1 MSEPQSEPQSPEPGP
16 GPLAFDPEVAF
27 EKPAGAEPRR
37 RRVPLPKR
45 RGGRWALGAA
55 AVVVVVGVA
64 ATVAGVALHHPERG
78 RPMHERGFAHRV
90 PGAPEAPDAPGAYG
104 RPGTH
109 QDGRPGAHQDGWKTA
124 HRGAE
129 GGGAATL
136 APAAL
141 PAVPADQALAK
152 AAGAVPDGKPDAL
165 SVVGREGGGSSWA
178 VEVLGAD
185 GVRHLV
191 TVDGAD
197 GSITGNTV
205 VNGR

>member
-1 MSEPQSEPQSPEPGP
+1 MSEPQSEPQSPES
-16 GPLAFDPEVAF
+16 GPLAFDPEVER
-27 EKPAGAEPRR
+27 EKPAGTESRR

-55 AVVVVVGVA
+55 VVVVLGVA
-64 ATVAGVALHHPERG
+64 ATVTGAALHHPERG
-78 RPMHERGFAHRV
+78 RPMHERGFAQRV
-90 PGAPEAPDAPGAYG
+90 PGAPEAPDAPGAHG
-104 RPGTH
+104 RTE
-109 QDGRPGAHQDGWKTA
+109 AHQDGWPGSHQDGRKTA

-129 GGGAATL
+129 GGGAAKL

-191 TVDGAD
+191 TVDGTD
-197 GSITGNTV
+197 GSITANTV

>member
-1 MSEPQSEPQSPEPGP
+1 MSEPQSEPQSQSPESGP
-16 GPLAFDPEVAF
+16 SPLAFDPEVEL
-27 EKPAGAEPRR
+27 EKPAGAQSRRPR
-37 RRVPLPKR
+37 VSLPKR

-55 AVVVVVGVA
+55 VVVVLGVA
-64 ATVAGVALHHPERG
+64 ATVTGAALHHPERG
-78 RPMHERGFAHRV
+78 RPMHERGFAQRV
-90 PGAPEAPDAPGAYG
+90 PGAPEAPDAPGAHG
-104 RPGTH
+104 RT
-109 QDGRPGAHQDGWKTA
+109 GAHQDGRKTA

-129 GGGAATL
+129 GGGAAKL

-178 VEVLGAD
+178 VEVLGTD

-191 TVDGAD
+191 TVDGTD

>member
-16 GPLAFDPEVAF
+16 GPLAFDPEVEF
-27 EKPAGAEPRR
+27 EKPAGAASRR
-37 RRVPLPKR
+37 RRLPLPKR

-55 AVVVVVGVA
+55 AVVVLGVA
-64 ATVAGVALHHPERG
+64 ATAAGVALHHPERG
-78 RPMHERGFAHRV
+78 RPMYERGFAHRV
-90 PGAPEAPDAPGAYG
+90 PGAPEAPGAPGAYG

-109 QDGRPGAHQDGWKTA
+109 QDGLPGSHQDGRRTA

-129 GGGAATL
+129 GGGAANL

-152 AAGAVPDGKPDAL
+152 AAGAVPGGKPDAL

>member
-1 MSEPQSEPQSPEPGP
+1 MSEPQSEPQSPEP

-37 RRVPLPKR
+37 RRVRLPKR

-55 AVVVVVGVA
+55 AVVVLGVA

-109 QDGRPGAHQDGWKTA
+109 QDGRPGGHQDGRTTA